1 MRSRAETL
9 AENLLV
15 RERTYYRED
24 CRSNPGEKK
33 STAACGQKERR
44 KAGEGEQERERER
57 REEEV
62 AEEEKEEKEEK
73 DRERGKE

>member
-9 AENLLV
+9 AENPLV

-24 CRSNPGEKK
+24 CRSNPGERKK
-33 STAACGQKERR
+33 EYGGVWSEGAAKGGR
-44 KAGEGEQERERER
+44 EQERER

-62 AEEEKEEKEEK
+62 VAEEKEEKEEK

>member
-33 STAACGQKERR
+33 RVRRRVVRRSGER
-44 KAGEGEQERERER
+44 GEGARKRER

-62 AEEEKEEKEEK
+62 AEEEEEKEEK